1 MSRQLDLN
9 NAISVKTALKVLP
22 PGMYTA
28 RYLGTYVK
36 GEPADSSTAARANI
50 PLAFS
55 QAPIQMSGLIEFI
68 SPEHVSNQTLAAPG
82 DYLLLNVKGGDAV
95 VAVSK
100 YSPRALTDNVDVHW
114 RIEPLNQQLNTK
126 SQPSTNNQPSE
137 RATPAKASPITE
149 AAAEQF
155 ALLGHVERQGDV
167 RVSAGEWLG
176 DPKSKARLEGFQV
189 IWPQKPDEVT
199 VVAGCKAGQATQ
211 QVKNDEFLGT
221 RQKATPITQL
231 AVCLNGPG
239 ASNYQ
244 LNGEAAFS
252 DGSRQQ
258 LGDPKAVAGSNG
270 SYLVAVRLSVAPN
283 QPATTPNQPASPAS
297 SARSRW
303 LDPENTYIRQ
313 R

>member
-36 GEPADSSTAARANI
+36 GEPADSSTVARVNI

-55 QAPIQMSGLIEFI
+55 QAPIQMSGLIEFV

-100 YSPRALTDNVDVHW
+100 YSPRALTDNVDAHW
-114 RIEPLNQQLNTK
+114 RIESLNQQLNTK
-126 SQPSTNNQPSE
+126 SQPSTNSLPSE
-137 RATPAKASPITE
+137 RAAPAKESPSTE
-149 AAAEQF
+149 AATEQF

-189 IWPQKPDEVT
+189 IWPQKPEEVT

-221 RQKATPITQL
+221 RQKATQITQL
-231 AVCLNGPG
+231 AVCLNGPE

-252 DGSRQQ
+252 DGSLQQ

-283 QPATTPNQPASPAS
+283 QPAITPNQPAS